1 VPTTGHGLL
10 GIRERVAAVRGSVD
24 VGATPG
30 GWRLSASLPT
40 GEPIHGDTTH
50 PEESPA

>member
-1 VPTTGHGLL
+1 
-10 GIRERVAAVRGSVD
+10 RERVAAVRGTVD

-40 GEPIHGDTTH
+40 GEPTHPGPTHPTPTH